1 MAVAT
6 PSGGRCR
13 EVYTRFNVWTLC
25 RQDQKTG
32 RCRDVSVTG
41 GATVCACSFF
51 FFCLQKVD
59 QDMDHFGPRVKTTH
73 CYKKKAATPDRNE
86 IQ

>member
-1 MAVAT
+1 MAVAS

-13 EVYTRFNVWTLC
+13 EVYTRVNVWTLC
-25 RQDQKTG
+25 RQDQKMAVVEMCPLLEV
-32 RCRDVSVTG
+32 RLYLHVR
-41 GATVCACSFF
+41 F

-73 CYKKKAATPDRNE
+73 CYKKGGRS
-86 IQ
+86 